1 MKKILLIFTFLFS
14 LTVFAQWE
22 PVTLP
27 TTENLIAISFKD
39 ANIGFCIAENGIIL
53 KTTDG
58 GVNWVIIQN
67 NPTHNYKHL
76 ACVDDKMVIFG
87 TESMPYTRK
96 VFISIDEGVTWTN
109 AVNTIYPYFQHEDI
123 QVMNNEIYYRAIGT
137 SSMNLY
143 KFNNNIPTVIAE
155 NVYLFGVTESTNEI
169 LYFGKVGNT
178 NTLFKSAD
186 SGATWLQLTGFPL
199 GLGPDQTFLA
209 KMSSF
214 NNTILIHYT
223 YNPNVAY
230 SLDNGATWTITGDD
244 NPLSVTAIL
253 NSTTMYGL
261 QSNNKLYTNTNY
273 LNWVEQTQLVS
284 GVSLKSIYFKSSTLG
299 FVIGNN
305 GTMYR
310 TVNGGLSVIDHV
322 LLEKSIKVYPV
333 PAKDRV
339 QIEIPL
345 DLKIIALDLYD
356 TNGRLLKSLKNT
368 DRSLQTSNL
377 SSGIYLLKINTERG
391 IISKKIIVE

>member
-1 MKKILLIFTFLFS
+1 MVFGSDIL
-14 LTVFAQWE
+14 
-22 PVTLP
+22 
-27 TTENLIAISFKD
+27 ENAK
-39 ANIGFCIAENGIIL
+39 
-53 KTTDG
+53 
-58 GVNWVIIQN
+58 
-67 NPTHNYKHL
+67 
-76 ACVDDKMVIFG
+76 
-87 TESMPYTRK
+87 K
-96 VFISIDEGVTWTN
+96 VFISIDEGVTWTST
-109 AVNTIYPYFQHEDI
+109 VTTIYPYFQHEDI

-143 KFNNNIPTVIAE
+143 KFNENNPTVIAE
-155 NVYLFGVTESTNEI
+155 NVYLFGVSESTNEI

-178 NTLFKSAD
+178 STLFKSAD

-199 GLGPDQTFLA
+199 GLGSDQTFLA
-209 KMSSF
+209 KMISF

-230 SLDNGATWTITGDD
+230 SLNNGATWTITEDD
-244 NPLSVTAIL
+244 NPLNVTAIL

-273 LNWVEQTQLVS
+273 LNWVEQAQLVS
-284 GVSLKSIYFKSSTLG
+284 GVSLKSIYFKSPTLG

-322 LLEKSIKVYPV
+322 LLEKSIKLYPV
-333 PAKDRV
+333 PAKDKE

-345 DLKIIALDLYD
+345 DLKIIALDLYA

-368 DRSLQTSNL
+368 DRSLQASNR
-377 SSGIYLLKINTERG
+377 SSGIYLLKLNTEKG